1 MAKYLKFNTPALKQ
15 AKDLKSDY
23 GLKNHGL
30 IELDRVFWNLPTSAL
45 YEEAVFRGEGHLAHG
60 GPFLVDTRPHTARAA
75 ADKYVV
81 RESST
86 QDEVWW
92 GEYNRP
98 FAPEKFNA
106 LLARLQAF
114 LQGEELF
121 VQDCY
126 AGADPT
132 YRMPVR
138 IITETAWH
146 SLFARNMFIGLE
158 SQDAYKK
165 HIPEFTIIAAPS
177 FKTDPRVDG
186 TRTSTAIILNF
197 AQRMAIICNS
207 GYGGEIKKSM
217 FTVLN
222 FLLPREGVLA
232 MHCSANVGKE
242 NDVALF
248 FGLSGTGKTTLS
260 ADPTRRLIGDD
271 EHGWS
276 DDGVFNFEG
285 GCYAK
290 VIRLSAEN
298 EPEIY
303 AATRRFGTILENVVY
318 DPTTR
323 KVDLDEDAITENTRA
338 SYPLEFIPN
347 TVPERMAYSHP
358 KNVIFLTC
366 DASGVLPPIA
376 RLNAEQAQYHFI
388 SGYTSKIAGTEIGL
402 GIEPKITF
410 SACFGAPFMVHHP
423 FTYANLLSRKMEKHD
438 ANCWLVNTGWTGGR
452 FGVGKRISIRHT
464 RALLSAALN
473 GKLDNV
479 KYRKDDLFGFEVP
492 TKCPDVPAEV
502 LDPAASWG
510 DKDEYWKKY
519 DALAARYIENFKLFA
534 DGCPPEVV
542 AAGPKRLAQVK

>member
-1 MAKYLKFNTPALKQ
+1 MAKYLEFDTPAVKQ
-15 AKDLKSDY
+15 ATDLKSEY

-30 IELDRVFWNLPTSAL
+30 VELDRVFWNLPPAAL
-45 YEEAVFRGEGHLAHG
+45 YEEAVFRGEGNVARG
-60 GPFLVDTRPHTARAA
+60 GPFLVNTGKHTARAA
-75 ADKYVV
+75 ADKFVV
-81 RESST
+81 QEAT
-86 QDEVWW
+86 TADKIWW

-98 FAPEKFNA
+98 FSPDKFNA

-126 AGADPT
+126 AGADPS
-132 YRMPVR
+132 YRMPIR
-138 IITETAWH
+138 IITEKAWH

-165 HIPEFTIIAAPS
+165 HVPEFTVIAVPS
-177 FKTDPRVDG
+177 FKADPRIDG
-186 TRTSTAIILNF
+186 TRTETGIILNF
-197 AQRMAIICNS
+197 AQRTAIICNS
-207 GYGGEIKKSM
+207 AYGGEIKKTI

-222 FLLPREGVLA
+222 FLLPLEGVLA
-232 MHCSANVGKE
+232 MHCSANVGQDG
-242 NDVALF
+242 DVALF

-260 ADPTRRLIGDD
+260 ADPSRRLIGDD

-290 VIRLSAEN
+290 VIRLSEEN
-298 EPEIY
+298 EPQIY
-303 AATRRFGTILENVVY
+303 TATQRFGTILENVVF
-318 DPTTR
+318 DRTTR
-323 KVDLDEDAITENTRA
+323 NIDLDDDAVTENTRA

-347 TVPERMAYSHP
+347 TVPERMARSHP

-366 DASGVLPPIA
+366 DASGVLPPIS
-376 RLNAEQAQYHFI
+376 RLNLEQAQYHFI

-402 GIEPKITF
+402 GIEPQLTF

-423 FTYANLLSRKMEKHD
+423 FEYARLLSQKMQKHG
-438 ANCWLVNTGWTGGR
+438 ATCWLVNTGWTGGR

-464 RALLSAALN
+464 RALLNAALE
-473 GKLDNV
+473 GKLDKV
-479 KYRKDDLFGFEVP
+479 KYRKDKLFGFDVP
-492 TKCPDVPAEV
+492 LSCPDVPSDV
-502 LDPAASWG
+502 LDPAESWG
-510 DKDEYWKKY
+510 SKEEYWKKY

-534 DGCPPEVV
+534 DGCSPEVV
-542 AAGPKRLAQVK
+542 AAGPKRVGK

>member
-15 AKDLKSDY
+15 ATDLKSDY

-30 IELDRVFWNLPTSAL
+30 IHLDRVFWNLPTPAL
-45 YEEAVFRGEGHLAHG
+45 YEEAVFRGEGHLSHG
-60 GPFLVDTRPHTARAA
+60 GPFLVDTGKHTARAA
-75 ADKYVV
+75 ADKFVV

-86 QDEVWW
+86 EDKIWW

-98 FAPEKFNA
+98 FAADKFNA
-106 LLARLQAF
+106 LLTRLQAF

-126 AGADPT
+126 AGADPNF
-132 YRMPVR
+132 RLPVR
-138 IITETAWH
+138 IITEKAWH
-146 SLFARNMFIGLE
+146 NLFARNMFIGLE
-158 SQDAYKK
+158 TQDAYKK
-165 HIPEFTIIAAPS
+165 HVPDFTIIQAPS
-177 FKTDPRVDG
+177 FKADPRVDG
-186 TRTSTAIILNF
+186 TRTETAIILNF

-207 GYGGEIKKSM
+207 NYGGEIKKSV

-222 FLLPREGVLA
+222 FLLPNEGVLA

-242 NDVALF
+242 DDVALF

-260 ADPTRRLIGDD
+260 ADPNRRLIGDD

-298 EPEIY
+298 EPEIH
-303 AATRRFGTILENVVY
+303 AVTRRFGTILENVVY

-323 KVDLDEDAITENTRA
+323 NVDLDDDTITENTRA

-402 GIEPKITF
+402 GIEPQITF

-423 FTYANLLSRKMEKHD
+423 FTYANLLSQKMAKHG

-464 RALLSAALN
+464 RALLNAVLD
-473 GKLDNV
+473 GKLDKV
-479 KYRKDDLFGFEVP
+479 KYRKDKLFGFEVP

-519 DALAARYIENFKLFA
+519 DALAARYLENFKMFA

-542 AAGPKRLAQVK
+542 AAGPKRLAQVE

>member
-186 TRTSTAIILNF
+186 TRTDTAIILNF

-242 NDVALF
+242 DDVALF

-323 KVDLDEDAITENTRA
+323 KVDLDDDAITENTRA

-464 RALLSAALN
+464 RALLNAALN

-479 KYRKDDLFGFEVP
+479 KFRKDDLFGFEVP

-534 DGCPPEVV
+534 DGCPPEVM
-542 AAGPKRLAQVK
+542 AAGPKRLAQVE